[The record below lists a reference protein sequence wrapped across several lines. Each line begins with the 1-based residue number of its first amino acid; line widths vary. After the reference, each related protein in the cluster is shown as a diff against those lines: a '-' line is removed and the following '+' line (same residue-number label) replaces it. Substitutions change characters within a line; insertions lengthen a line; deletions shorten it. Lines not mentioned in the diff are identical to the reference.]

1 MVSGAV
7 AAGWE
12 EGYAHATG
20 PASLLSLFRKAWSW
34 HLTRAL
40 FLYKVKNYKKEVRD
54 FPGGPV
60 VKTLP
65 SNAEGVGSI
74 PGWAAKIPHA
84 SQTKTKTK

>member
-1 MVSGAV
+1 MGLQRVGHYLVTKQQQTFSNI
-7 AAGWE
+7 
-12 EGYAHATG
+12 YLTLT
-20 PASLLSLFRKAWSW
+20 SNLLAQ
-34 HLTRAL
+34 
-40 FLYKVKNYKKEVRD
+40 D

-65 SNAEGVGSI
+65 SNAEGVGLI